1 MTKKTFNYNLKQTKT
16 VVYKGTTNDIEK
28 IAKEHEADGKKFTS
42 IQKVGRAK
50 TENGVKKKRQNN
62 LLFTGKIMVV
72 EIQSTTKLK
81 TDSKHEKL

>member
-16 VVYKGTTNDIEK
+16 VVYKETTNDIEK

-50 TENGVKKKRQNN
+50 TENGVKK
-62 LLFTGKIMVV
+62 
-72 EIQSTTKLK
+72 EETKQLAIYRKNHGGRNPKYNK
-81 TDSKHEKL
+81 TKNG